1 MPFNGSRPATH
12 WMRCAMRPSAART
25 VVRRISC
32 CWMCRRRSKGAAP
45 APTTLLR
52 CYASLKNRAAK
63 RHCVMR
69 APSWT
74 TLAPTTWHRSASAAR
89 PKPSCKLLLP
99 TNATWS
105 WWARQLARRWAH

>member
-45 APTTLLR
+45 APTTPLR
-52 CYASLKNRAAK
+52 CYA
-63 RHCVMR
+63 
-69 APSWT
+69 
-74 TLAPTTWHRSASAAR
+74 
-89 PKPSCKLLLP
+89 
-99 TNATWS
+99 
-105 WWARQLARRWAH
+105 